1 MARRPDLSFWR
12 GRRVLVT
19 GHTGFKGAWLTLWL
33 DALGARVTGFSGPP
47 PTDPSLF
54 ALADVGS
61 ACDDRR
67 GDVCSLADV
76 SAAVAAAR
84 PEIVFHLAAQ
94 AIVRVALEDPA
105 GTYETNVIGTE
116 HVLDAARDAAIVCVT
131 SDKCYVP
138 GEAAHRE
145 GDRLGGRDPYSASKA
160 AQELV
165 AAARRAD
172 GVRVATARAGNV
184 IGGGDW
190 GRDRLVPDL
199 VRARDFGVPV
209 VLRHPEAVR
218 PWQHVLDALAG
229 YLLLA
234 ERLHASSEW
243 AEPWNFGPDGVETVG
258 WVVERVSARWGL
270 AVEVV
275 PPADAVEAPALRLD
289 STKARSRLGWEPR
302 LDLAAALDA
311 TVSWHD
317 EVRNGAAARAVTLSE
332 IEAAS

>member
-1 MARRPDLSFWR
+1 
-12 GRRVLVT
+12 
-19 GHTGFKGAWLTLWL
+19 
-33 DALGARVTGFSGPP
+33 
-47 PTDPSLF
+47 
-54 ALADVGS
+54 
-61 ACDDRR
+61 
-67 GDVCSLADV
+67 
-76 SAAVAAAR
+76 
-84 PEIVFHLAAQ
+84 
-94 AIVRVALEDPA
+94 
-105 GTYETNVIGTE
+105 
-116 HVLDAARDAAIVCVT
+116 
-131 SDKCYVP
+131 
-138 GEAAHRE
+138 
-145 GDRLGGRDPYSASKA
+145 
-160 AQELV
+160 
-165 AAARRAD
+165 
-172 GVRVATARAGNV
+172 
-184 IGGGDW
+184 
-190 GRDRLVPDL
+190 
-199 VRARDFGVPV
+199 
-209 VLRHPEAVR
+209 VR

-270 AVEVV
+270 AVEVI